1 MKVDKFSPKLVL
13 KEARCAGI
21 DTVVNRM
28 IYIAEEKGILMISKY
43 QLRVYWK
50 VFIRGSSGDSEWY
63 SRGDSGGEEVRID
76 IWFTMSFDTT

>member
-1 MKVDKFSPKLVL
+1 MERLYKDWILFDYFPYENKVKVDKFSPKLVL

-43 QLRVYWK
+43 QLRVY
-50 VFIRGSSGDSEWY
+50 
-63 SRGDSGGEEVRID
+63 
-76 IWFTMSFDTT
+76 